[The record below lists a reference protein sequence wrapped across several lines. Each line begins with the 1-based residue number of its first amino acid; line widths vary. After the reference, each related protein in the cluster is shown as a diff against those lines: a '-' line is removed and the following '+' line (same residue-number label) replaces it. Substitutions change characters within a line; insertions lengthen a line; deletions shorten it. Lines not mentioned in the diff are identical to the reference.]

1 MIFGCENTYNE
12 LQRVRYESYGNEIMY
27 NGLTG
32 EQSETLP
39 DKFQLQ
45 AFGRKLETRSETK
58 KTDQWEAHQLMSNHR
73 ARKEIKLMMND
84 ECVWIDCEC

>member
-1 MIFGCENTYNE
+1 
-12 LQRVRYESYGNEIMY
+12 MY

-32 EQSETLP
+32 VQSETLP

-58 KTDQWEAHQLMSNHR
+58 KTDQ
-73 ARKEIKLMMND
+73 
-84 ECVWIDCEC
+84 